1 MKYSISALLIISMFL
16 MMSCEETSDPE
27 VIIPM
32 ITLESSNTTSAVGS
46 TISITVEIAGLPS
59 DFFAVSMRISF
70 ESNRLTIS
78 ADQSDWIGSVWSSSA
93 IGFLEVESGLV
104 YVSITQIAGTSDV
117 SGDGTVLTLDLT
129 AEQAGVASLD
139 LIQSHLVFYDAEGA
153 EITMSDLELEGTSIT
168 IE

>member
-1 MKYSISALLIISMFL
+1 MLL

-46 TISITVEIAGLPS
+46 TISITVEIADFPS

-70 ESNRLTIS
+70 DSNRLTIS

-117 SGDGTVLTLDLT
+117 SDDGTVLTFDLT
-129 AEQAGVASLD
+129 AEQIGVASLD
-139 LIQSHLVFYDAEGA
+139 LIQSHLVFYDVDGA
-153 EITMSDLELEGTSIT
+153 EITMSDLEIEGASIT